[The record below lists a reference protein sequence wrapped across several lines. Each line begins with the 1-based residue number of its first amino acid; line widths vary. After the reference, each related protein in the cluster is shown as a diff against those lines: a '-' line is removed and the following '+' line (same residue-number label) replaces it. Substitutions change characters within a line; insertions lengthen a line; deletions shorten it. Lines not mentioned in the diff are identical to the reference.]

1 MKGIAIVLLIVLF
14 VLPAFLAGFLVTPWF
29 FLLLLGL
36 VFLFPFALAPK
47 EGESRWSG
55 LAIGLTIV
63 AVIVAI
69 PIVILAISAGA
80 EFLLFLL
87 IMTAPLL
94 YLGFK
99 AE

>member
-1 MKGIAIVLLIVLF
+1 MKGIAIVLLITIF

-55 LAIGLTIV
+55 LAIGLTVV
-63 AVIVAI
+63 AAIVAI
-69 PIVILAISAGA
+69 PIILLALSEGAG
-80 EFLLFLL
+80 FLLFLL

-99 AE
+99 T